1 MGALVFWAAVC
12 GTLLVLIHQ
21 ARRRF
26 LDKSE
31 SGGRRFPKP
40 AVPAAAAM
48 ASLALYE
55 PLHRIFD
62 EDGMSIVENA
72 MSTARFR
79 NALFGIAIAVLAWL
93 WFEGRRTKPAE
104 TGRSADVETGKSKLR
119 KSSELPLVLL
129 VVVTFVAVV
138 TSELPGIVGNFRI
151 GFGAGGLFLEP
162 VDPRRD
168 DGRRFFS
175 YSPETT
181 NAERADLATLDH
193 LGWLA
198 SRPPGRKGRN
208 LMERD
213 AHRICILVRGEEGC
227 PAAGKILEYND
238 NASMTTTPVFHC
250 MAAVAEEL
258 KDRELA
264 GAFVRPV
271 ATAYMRAVRA
281 GESGGAETAGEDLRR
296 ALTGFS
302 AQLDLY
308 GFSSN
313 QECVKAGNV
322 AADLAGEEGASPAK
336 AALHRL
342 LDLHRDLPYG
352 HIVYAIFADFF
363 GDAASGVLALQR
375 WEDEREDGR
384 PPLAEAAD
392 DAGEEALHIWT
403 GYVARTFQNVLI
415 AKIPNDL
422 LKATMQHYDWS
433 ARRILGRFREDFIA
447 ALDRGDYCVGA
458 SNRELMKIYRLSIQE
473 SEDEL
478 AVLLDGDRHGLLS
491 AFVDRSIHGLAE
503 ALDGYERFKPCF
515 KAVYA
520 SEKVVDYASEK
531 VVDSRHAG
539 ILESLGRYKM
549 QHASYVMRRES
560 ALHPE
565 RRPARLCDE
574 AVAHFELALRLLPGR
589 SEAEALRPRTRMA
602 GLVGSLSMESPYPE
616 EALRRRLAARLDV
629 IRASGGCSQW

>member
-1 MGALVFWAAVC
+1 MGALVFWAVVC
-12 GTLLVLIHQ
+12 GILLVLIHLL
-21 ARRRF
+21 RRRF

-31 SGGRRFPKP
+31 SGERRFPKP
-40 AVPAAAAM
+40 VVPAAAAV
-48 ASLALYE
+48 ASLALCVILY
-55 PLHRIFD
+55 RIFD
-62 EDGMSIVENA
+62 EGGTSVIFDEGGMSIVENA

-93 WFEGRRTKPAE
+93 WFEGRRTGPAE
-104 TGRSADVETGKSKLR
+104 TGRSADVEGGKSKLR

-138 TSELPGIVGNFRI
+138 TSELPGIIGNFRI

-162 VDPRRD
+162 VDPRKG
-168 DGRRFFS
+168 DGRGFFS
-175 YSPETT
+175 YSTETT

-198 SRPPGRKGRN
+198 SRPPGGKGRN

-302 AQLDLY
+302 AQLDRY

-313 QECVKAGNV
+313 QECVRAGNV

-352 HIVYAIFADFF
+352 HIAYAIFADFF
-363 GDAASGVLALQR
+363 GDAASGVLALQH
-375 WEDEREDGR
+375 WEDGR
-384 PPLAEAAD
+384 PPLAEAVD
-392 DAGEEALHIWT
+392 DAGEKALHVWT

-433 ARRILGRFREDFIA
+433 ARRILGRFRGDFIA
-447 ALDRGDYCVGA
+447 ALDREDYCVGT

-478 AVLLDGDRHGLLS
+478 AVLLDGDRYGLLS
-491 AFVDRSIHGLAE
+491 AFSDRSVHGLAE
-503 ALDGYERFKPCF
+503 ALDGYERFKLCF

-520 SEKVVDYASEK
+520 SEKVVDY
-531 VVDSRHAG
+531 RHAR

-549 QHASYVMRRES
+549 QYASYVMRRES

-565 RRPARLCDE
+565 RRPAWLCGE
-574 AVAHFELALRLLPGR
+574 AVAHFESALRLLPGR

-602 GLVGSLSMESPYPE
+602 GLVGSLSMEGPYPE
-616 EALRRRLAARLDV
+616 EALRRRLVARLDV
-629 IRASGGCSQW
+629 ILASGGCSQW

>member
-1 MGALVFWAAVC
+1 
-12 GTLLVLIHQ
+12 
-21 ARRRF
+21 
-26 LDKSE
+26 
-31 SGGRRFPKP
+31 
-40 AVPAAAAM
+40 
-48 ASLALYE
+48 
-55 PLHRIFD
+55 
-62 EDGMSIVENA
+62 
-72 MSTARFR
+72 
-79 NALFGIAIAVLAWL
+79 
-93 WFEGRRTKPAE
+93 
-104 TGRSADVETGKSKLR
+104 
-119 KSSELPLVLL
+119 
-129 VVVTFVAVV
+129 
-138 TSELPGIVGNFRI
+138 
-151 GFGAGGLFLEP
+151 
-162 VDPRRD
+162 
-168 DGRRFFS
+168 
-175 YSPETT
+175 
-181 NAERADLATLDH
+181 
-193 LGWLA
+193 
-198 SRPPGRKGRN
+198 
-208 LMERD
+208 MERD

-250 MAAVAEEL
+250 MAAVAEEI

-281 GESGGAETAGEDLRR
+281 GESGDAETARAETAGEDLRR

-302 AQLDLY
+302 AQLDRY

-313 QECVKAGNV
+313 RECVRAGNV
-322 AADLAGEEGASPAK
+322 AADLAGEEGTSPAK

-375 WEDEREDGR
+375 WEDGREDGR

-392 DAGEEALHIWT
+392 DAGEKALHVWT

-433 ARRILGRFREDFIA
+433 ARRILGHFRGDFIA

-478 AVLLDGDRHGLLS
+478 AVLLDGDRYGLFS
-491 AFVDRSIHGLAE
+491 AFTDRSIHGLAKV
-503 ALDGYERFKPCF
+503 LDGYERFKPCF
-515 KAVYA
+515 KAV
-520 SEKVVDYASEK
+520 YASEK

-565 RRPARLCDE
+565 RRPAWLCDE
-574 AVAHFELALRLLPGR
+574 AVAHFESALRLLPGR

-602 GLVGSLSMESPYPE
+602 GLVGSLSMEGPYPE
-616 EALRRRLAARLDV
+616 EALRRRLVAWLDV